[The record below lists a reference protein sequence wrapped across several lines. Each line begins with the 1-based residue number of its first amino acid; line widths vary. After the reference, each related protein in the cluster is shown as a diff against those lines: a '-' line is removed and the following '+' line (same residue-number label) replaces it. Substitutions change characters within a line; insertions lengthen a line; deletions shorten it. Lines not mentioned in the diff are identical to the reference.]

1 MYNSTWYNGLT
12 KPPFSP
18 PDWLFAPVWSVL
30 YFLILLSLI
39 IYSVKK
45 TNLNKVKGY
54 VCFGLQII
62 LNFLWSPA
70 FFALK
75 NITLALIIVILLNI
89 FIIMTVRY
97 FFAVS
102 KVASLLLV
110 PYLIWTLFAT
120 YLNFSYLILN

>member
-1 MYNSTWYNGLT
+1 MHNSTWYNGLT

-30 YFLILLSLI
+30 YFLIALSLI

-62 LNFLWSPA
+62 LNFLWIPA